1 MKLVKTNSKLNPR
14 RTWGTAIDIGFIPHA
29 EHLANFDQ
37 NGYDLTSLEQ
47 MYAEVNSGY
56 IGNTRW
62 RESLKQPW
70 FIDEEQSVKGVHL
83 NHADLYERKGYHG
96 YALEQL
102 MAHAEG
108 LPLIYKITQMRP
120 KWGIDISIDYVDYPH
135 VFEVFHFE
143 WDDFDY
149 ETVAA
154 KQEKI
159 EKIVL
164 NTDWTD
170 AANQLIKRKDEWH
183 HLDFFAQSKW
193 KSDFFGVE
201 PEQFKMVAWD

>member
-1 MKLVKTNSKLNPR
+1 MKLSKTGSILNTRP
-14 RTWGTAIDIGFIPHA
+14 TWGTAIDIGFIPHA
-29 EHLANFDQ
+29 RHLANFDQ
-37 NGYDLTSLEQ
+37 NGYDLTPLEKL
-47 MYAEVNSGY
+47 YAEENNAFV
-56 IGNTRW
+56 GNTRW
-62 RESLKQPW
+62 RNSLKQDW
-70 FIDEEQSVKGVHL
+70 FIDIEASTGGVHL

-108 LPLIYKITQMRP
+108 LPLIHKITQMRP
-120 KWGIDISIDYVDYPH
+120 KWGIDVSIDYVKYPD

-143 WDDFDY
+143 WDDFEY
-149 ETVAA
+149 EKVAA

-164 NTDWTD
+164 NTDWDD
-170 AANQLIKRKDEWH
+170 AAQTLIKRKDEWH
-183 HLDFFAQSKW
+183 GLDFFAQSKW

>member
-1 MKLVKTNSKLNPR
+1 MNLVKTNNKLNPR
-14 RTWGTAIDIGFIPHA
+14 RSWGATIDLDFCPNA
-29 EHLANFDQ
+29 SHLATFDQ
-37 NGYDLTSLEQ
+37 NGYDLTPIEQ
-47 MYAEVNSGY
+47 LYAEANGAF
-56 IGNTRW
+56 IGKTRW
-62 RESLKQPW
+62 RNSLKQDW
-70 FIDEEQSVKGVHL
+70 FIDQDNSTSGVHL
-83 NHADLYERKGYHG
+83 NHADLYERKSYHG

-102 MAHAEG
+102 HHWAEG
-108 LPLIYKITQMRP
+108 IPLIYKITKMRP
-120 KWGIDISIDYVDYPH
+120 KWGIDISIDYVGYPH

-164 NTDWTD
+164 NTDWKD
-170 AANQLIKRKDEWH
+170 AAEQLIKRKDEWH